1 MADADRVVVNDGG
14 TMVQVALS
22 DFETYFEAGLDTLN
36 AVTSASSLATVG
48 TITSGTWQGTT
59 VAVDQ
64 GGTGAT
70 SLTANS
76 LLTGNGTSAVQAEA
90 NITYDG
96 TTFGVNDAAVFNEGG
111 GDNDFRIE
119 SDNQANMFVVDASVD
134 AIGLLTATPNAGT
147 VLDMSGSTESFLLPM
162 GTTAQRPGSPAEGM
176 FRYNTTNDTFE
187 FYNGSSWKQAT
198 TEFTV
203 VRSETKTGDGSTTA
217 FTGLNSSLTTAGCI
231 VTINGVVQLPTTAYA
246 ISGTTITFTAAP
258 ANNDKIEIRE
268 FLTTTSVNALEDAD
282 NDTKIQVEE
291 SSDEDIIRFDTGGTE
306 RFTVT
311 AAGHVVPSADATYD
325 LGTSS
330 LGWRNIYGVSSSAKY
345 ADLAERYTSD
355 ATYEAGTVVTF
366 GGDAEVTMST
376 ETMDS
381 RIAGVVSTNP
391 GYLMNADL
399 EGTQVPVALTG
410 RVPVKVTGTIRKG
423 DMLVSAGEGYAKA
436 EANPRMG
443 SVIGKALED
452 FNGTNGIIEVVV
464 GRL

>member
-1 MADADRVVVNDGG
+1 VINSRISI
-14 TMVQVALS
+14 LS
-22 DFETYFEAGLDTLN
+22 PLAG
-36 AVTSASSLATVG
+36 
-48 TITSGTWQGTT
+48 
-59 VAVDQ
+59 
-64 GGTGAT
+64 
-70 SLTANS
+70 
-76 LLTGNGTSAVQAEA
+76 
-90 NITYDG
+90 
-96 TTFGVNDAAVFNEGG
+96 AAVKG
-111 GDNDFRIE
+111 I
-119 SDNQANMFVVDASVD
+119 VV
-134 AIGLLTATPNAGT
+134 
-147 VLDMSGSTESFLLPM
+147 
-162 GTTAQRPGSPAEGM
+162 
-176 FRYNTTNDTFE
+176 
-187 FYNGSSWKQAT
+187 
-198 TEFTV
+198 
-203 VRSETKTGDGSTTA
+203 
-217 FTGLNSSLTTAGCI
+217 
-231 VTINGVVQLPTTAYA
+231 PTTAYA

-258 ANNDKIEIRE
+258 ANGDKIEIRE
-268 FLTTTSVNALEDAD
+268 FITTTSVNALEDAD
-282 NDTKIQVEE
+282 GDTQIQVEE

-311 AAGHVVPSADATYD
+311 AAGHVVPTLDATYD

-330 LGWRNIYGVSSSAKY
+330 LKHKVFYGVSSSAKY